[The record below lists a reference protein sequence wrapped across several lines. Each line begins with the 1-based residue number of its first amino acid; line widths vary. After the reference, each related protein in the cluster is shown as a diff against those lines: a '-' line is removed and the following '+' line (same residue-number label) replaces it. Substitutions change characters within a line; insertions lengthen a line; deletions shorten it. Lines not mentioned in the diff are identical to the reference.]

1 MTKSERTKNEMR
13 KILLVCVSMCLATPA
28 LAQAPLAPSS
38 TLPVRR
44 ITLFTSGVSY
54 TERGGSVDGDATVP
68 LLFRTPQINDIL
80 KSMVLIDR
88 QGQVQPATY
97 AAHDPVSHTL
107 QSFAVD
113 VTQNLSQQEFLNKLR
128 GARVTVE
135 AANRPAL
142 TGQIVGVESRQV
154 LGADNKPTAVTFLNL
169 FGETGLMSVRL
180 DTDTNVRLLDPQLN
194 KEFHDALTT
203 LATRSDE
210 QRREVT
216 LHFAGKG
223 KREVRVG
230 YVTEAPLWKMSYRLL
245 IGGTNPDQPGKPYL
259 QGWAMVENTSDDD
272 WQNVRLSLVSGRPVS
287 FIQDLY
293 QPLYIPRPLVGPD
306 IVASPY
312 PQTHD
317 GSLLGANGQIAAGN
331 GPAGGL
337 DGRGMGFGGGGFG
350 GGGAGGG
357 RGGAARRSS
366 GLAGDKGPSG
376 EAAATEPGTT
386 TDADSAAAVDYLRES
401 VKAQAAGQKTG
412 ELFQYKIE
420 TPVTLPRRQSALI
433 PVVAQDIEADKVSLY
448 NADSDARYPLNALRL
463 HNTTALHLKGGPVTL
478 FDGGIYAGDSRMEDI
493 PPGDTRLLSYAVDL
507 AIEGERQTPKVSA
520 IETGLSLKHS
530 LLLIARRE
538 RIETTYTLKSKADKP
553 RTVLIE
559 HPFDA
564 RYSLMPPL
572 KPAERTPALY
582 RFAVVVAPGK
592 SETLKVVVE
601 RPQIA
606 QMLLINGDLAALESY
621 TKRKEI
627 SPKLLA
633 ALQEVL
639 TRNRHI
645 QNLQAQAGARE
656 SDIRA
661 IGVDQERIR
670 KNMMALDKDTA
681 LYKRY
686 VGELDAQET
695 KIALLRQEAVRL
707 RTQADTALREF
718 TAYLDTLAVE

>member
-1 MTKSERTKNEMR
+1 MKKTLS
-13 KILLVCVSMCLATPA
+13 LCAAMCLAAPA
-28 LAQAPLAPSS
+28 LAQAPLAPAD

-54 TERGGSVDGDATVP
+54 TERGGVVDGDATVP

-80 KSMVLIDR
+80 KSMVLLDR
-88 QGQVQPATY
+88 QGKVQPATY
-97 AAHDPVSHTL
+97 AAHDPISRTL

-113 VTQNLSQQEFLNKLR
+113 VTQNLSQQEILNRMR
-128 GARVTVE
+128 GTRVTVE
-135 AANRPAL
+135 AAGKPAL

-180 DTDTNVRLLDPQLN
+180 DTDTNVRLLDAKLD
-194 KEFHDALTT
+194 KELHDALTT

-216 LHFAGKG
+216 LHFAGQG

-245 IGGTNPDQPGKPYL
+245 VGGTNPDQPGKPYL

-293 QPLYIPRPLVGPD
+293 QPLYIPRPVVGPD

-317 GSLLGANGQIAAGN
+317 GSLLGANGQVAAGN
-331 GPAGGL
+331 GQP
-337 DGRGMGFGGGGFG
+337 GFGGGGFG
-350 GGGAGGG
+350 GGAGGG
-357 RGGAARRSS
+357 RAGSARKPSGPDGDRGPAGA
-366 GLAGDKGPSG
+366 KGESG
-376 EAAATEPGTT
+376 EAAALEAG
-386 TDADSAAAVDYLRES
+386 AGGDYLRES
-401 VKAQAAGQKTG
+401 VKAQAAGQKAG
-412 ELFQYKIE
+412 ELFQYTIGI
-420 TPVTLPRRQSALI
+420 PVNLARRQSALI

-478 FDGGIYAGDSRMEDI
+478 FDGGSYAGDARMEDI

-538 RIETTYTLKSKADKP
+538 RIETIYTLKSKADKP
-553 RTVLIE
+553 RTVLVE

-564 RYSLMPPL
+564 RYTLVAPV

-582 RFAVVVAPGK
+582 RFAVIVAPGK
-592 SETLKVVVE
+592 SETLKVVLE
-601 RPQIA
+601 RPQVE
-606 QMLLINGDLAALESY
+606 QMLLIDGDLAALENY
-621 TKRKEI
+621 TKRKQI
-627 SPKLLA
+627 SPKMLA

-639 TRNRHI
+639 TRNRHV

-656 SDIRA
+656 SDIQA
-661 IGVDQERIR
+661 IGTDQERIR
-670 KNMMALDKDTA
+670 KNMAALDKNTA

-695 KIALLRQEAVRL
+695 RIALLRQEATRL
-707 RTQADTALREF
+707 HAQAATAVSEF
-718 TAYLDTLAVE
+718 TAYLEMLTVE